1 MSERMTGMGLAAYS
15 LASGFTALVAGAA
28 VSLLTT
34 GTARII
40 VWCVAAA
47 VVSIA
52 AGVAG
57 GR

>member
-1 MSERMTGMGLAAYS
+1 MTGMRLAAYS
-15 LASGFTALVAGAA
+15 LASGFTALTAGAA
-28 VSLLTT
+28 VSLTTT